1 MKGVHNMSF
10 EKIRWWGKAQKKIKN
25 GAWYYP
31 FLYEADFFET
41 CIIQGFNN
49 PITSSRCEKKIR
61 YKKSCVTFGKIKED
75 YEKCATVISD
85 YIMSH
90 SKNDIPKIENEF
102 RNILSKII

>member
-1 MKGVHNMSF
+1 MENK
-10 EKIRWWGKAQKKIKN
+10 EKIVIDIKGEVKNPMVYKMNQDDRIADLVKKA
-25 GAWYYP
+25 GY
-31 FLYEADFFET
+31 
-41 CIIQGFNN
+41 IIEENK
-49 PITSSRCEKKIR
+49 E
-61 YKKSCVTFGKIKED
+61 YIKED

>member
-1 MKGVHNMSF
+1 M
-10 EKIRWWGKAQKKIKN
+10 KN
-25 GAWYYP
+25 GYTIGIDMGVNNIGWSILDNEKEIDLVKKAGY
-31 FLYEADFFET
+31 
-41 CIIQGFNN
+41 IIEENK
-49 PITSSRCEKKIR
+49 E
-61 YKKSCVTFGKIKED
+61 YIKED

>member
-1 MKGVHNMSF
+1 MIDLVKKAGYIIEENKEYIKG
-10 EKIRWWGKAQKKIKN
+10 
-25 GAWYYP
+25 
-31 FLYEADFFET
+31 
-41 CIIQGFNN
+41 
-49 PITSSRCEKKIR
+49 
-61 YKKSCVTFGKIKED
+61 D